1 LFFGWD
7 IAFYIV
13 RFHDFQ
19 IEDPV
24 HIDVPLNQM
33 NKAKW
38 FDFNKNCATDYAN
51 RIPKWKFWK

>member
-1 LFFGWD
+1 
-7 IAFYIV
+7 
-13 RFHDFQ
+13 
-19 IEDPV
+19 
-24 HIDVPLNQM
+24 LNQM